1 MKQTLSVDDT
11 DNLDKREL
19 QEGYAEL
26 KKQIA
31 KNKEIINIIDGL
43 LDSLNK
49 NENFPFILF
58 EMENNILP
66 NLIGTKSTKFLTYI
80 LENGSNDFNLTD
92 KIDLALYSLVK
103 KHGITYVCASK
114 FISNQLDFVT
124 TQFIGTSEQNRFM
137 IRFLRSDKKS
147 MVFNLDK
154 KTIIF
159 LISRLIDNLLN
170 GIKVTNEDLSKDEID
185 YLMNSIIRLL
195 LESDYSQEYLEQV
208 DDDDQ

>member
-80 LENGSNDFNLTD
+80 LENGYNDFNLTD